1 MPTDSTRSV
10 RTSTSARLVK
20 NKAASALN
28 AADDNCGCVS
38 DVGCCKDKGCC
49 QQGKCPAEIGL
60 EGGCAA
66 DDFSILVRNHQDV
79 MQDYL
84 AKNKQA
90 VLDHF
95 KAKGINVKN
104 QNR

>member
-1 MPTDSTRSV
+1 MPTDRSV
-10 RTSTSARLVK
+10 KTSTSARLVRS
-20 NKAASALN
+20 KAASALN
-28 AADDNCGCVS
+28 AADANCGCES

-49 QQGKCPAEIGL
+49 QQGKCPAEMGVDM
-60 EGGCAA
+60 GCAG

-84 AKNKQA
+84 VKNKQA

-95 KAKGINVKN
+95 KANGINVKN